1 MNEPPSTHVA
11 VVASRLHAFS
21 ALPSRSDA
29 AGVRAGFYVLLLSS
43 GGDLIAGLTLGSITG
58 TLESLPGLLVLVPA
72 AIGMRGNVFGALGSR
87 LGTAVHTGTF
97 RMSGRRYTLVGQ
109 NLAASLSMSL
119 SVSLVLAILA
129 KVICVAFG
137 LENTISIADFV
148 VISVIGGFLSSIV
161 VMGITVFVAQVGV
174 RRNWD
179 LDNVTAP
186 IVTAAG
192 DMVTLPALFLATY
205 LVGIPWL
212 TTIVAVFC
220 AAVALVALF
229 ASIRSK
235 YPILRRIARES
246 LPVLVLAGTI
256 DVIAGLTIEKRF
268 ESFLV
273 YPALL
278 VLVPPFLEDSGALGS
293 ILSGVSTKLH
303 LGTLVPGKGSLRS
316 IGEDFLLVYL
326 YAIPVFFLLGVSADI
341 ARSWSASSRPG
352 ALEMIVVSMLAGG
365 IATTFAV
372 LVGFYGAV
380 AAYRLGLDPDNHG
393 IPIVTSS
400 LDLLGAVA
408 LILVIVALGLT

>member
-1 MNEPPSTHVA
+1 MLQSWRA
-11 VVASRLHAFS
+11 VFSRFR
-21 ALPSRSDA
+21 ALLRSDA
-29 AGVRAGFYVLLLSS
+29 SGVRAGFVALLISS
-43 GGDLIAGLTLGSITG
+43 GGDLLAGLTLGSITG

-97 RMSGRRYTLVGQ
+97 RMSGRRDTVVGQ

-119 SVSLVLAILA
+119 SVSFVLAFLA
-129 KVICVAFG
+129 KAICVAFG

-161 VMGITVFVAQVGV
+161 VMGITVGVATLGV
-174 RRNWD
+174 RHNWD
-179 LDNVTAP
+179 LDNVTSP

-205 LVGIPWL
+205 LVGVPFVTVVIA
-212 TTIVAVFC
+212 TICGV
-220 AAVALVALF
+220 VALIALF
-229 ASIRSK
+229 ASIRSR

-246 LPVLVLAGTI
+246 LPVLILAGTI
-256 DVIAGLTIEKRF
+256 DVVAGLTIEKRF
-268 ESFLV
+268 SSFLV

-293 ILSGVSTKLH
+293 ILSARVSTKLH
-303 LGTLVPGKGSLRS
+303 RGTLVPGRGSLRS
-316 IGEDFLLVYL
+316 VGEDFMLIFM
-326 YAIPVFFLLGVSADI
+326 YAIPVFLLLGVSADI
-341 ARSWSASSRPG
+341 AAAIVGLKSPG
-352 ALEMIVVSMLAGG
+352 SLEMIAVSMLAGL

-372 LVGFYGAV
+372 FVGFYGAV

-400 LDLLGAVA
+400 LDLLGAFA
-408 LILVIVALGLT
+408 LILVIVGLGLT

>member
-1 MNEPPSTHVA
+1 MLQSWRA
-11 VVASRLHAFS
+11 VLARFR
-21 ALPSRSDA
+21 ALLRTDS
-29 AGVRAGFYVLLLSS
+29 AGVRAGFYALLLSS
-43 GGDLIAGLTLGSITG
+43 AGDLIAGLTLGSITG

-97 RMSGRRYTLVGQ
+97 RMSGRRDTLVGQ
-109 NLAASLSMSL
+109 NLAASISLSL
-119 SVSLVLAILA
+119 SVSLVLAVLA

-137 LENTISIADFV
+137 LEHTISIVDFV
-148 VISVIGGFLSSIV
+148 VISVIGGFLSSLV
-161 VMGITVFVAQVGV
+161 VMAITLVVAQVGS

-179 LDNVTAP
+179 LDNVSAP

-205 LVGIPWL
+205 LVGVPWL
-212 TTIVAVFC
+212 TAIVAVIC
-220 AAVALVALF
+220 AVVALIALVASL
-229 ASIRSK
+229 RSR

-268 ESFLV
+268 ESFLA

-293 ILSGVSTKLH
+293 ILSARVATKLH

-316 IGEDFLLVYL
+316 IGEDFLLVYM
-326 YAIPVFFLLGVSADI
+326 YAVPVFFLLGVSADI
-341 ARSWSASSRPG
+341 AALVAGLKSPG
-352 ALEMIVVSMLAGG
+352 SLEMIAVSMVAGA

-380 AAYRLGLDPDNHG
+380 AAHKLGLDPDNHG

>member
-1 MNEPPSTHVA
+1 MLQSWRA
-11 VVASRLHAFS
+11 VFSRFR
-21 ALPSRSDA
+21 ALLRSDA
-29 AGVRAGFYVLLLSS
+29 SGVRAGFVALLISS
-43 GGDLIAGLTLGSITG
+43 GGDLLAGLTLGSITG

-97 RMSGRRYTLVGQ
+97 RMSGRRDTVVGQ

-119 SVSLVLAILA
+119 SVSFVLAFLA
-129 KVICVAFG
+129 KAICVAFG

-161 VMGITVFVAQVGV
+161 VMGITVGVATLGV
-174 RRNWD
+174 RHNWD
-179 LDNVTAP
+179 LDNVTSP

-205 LVGIPWL
+205 LVGIPFV
-212 TTIVAVFC
+212 TVVIATICGV
-220 AAVALVALF
+220 VALIALF
-229 ASIRSK
+229 ASIRSR

-246 LPVLVLAGTI
+246 LPVLILAGTI
-256 DVIAGLTIEKRF
+256 DVVAGLTIEKRF
-268 ESFLV
+268 SSFLV

-293 ILSGVSTKLH
+293 ILSARVSTKLH
-303 LGTLVPGKGSLRS
+303 LGTLVPGRGSLLS
-316 IGEDFLLVYL
+316 VGEDFMLIFM
-326 YAIPVFFLLGVSADI
+326 YAIPVFLLLGVSADI
-341 ARSWSASSRPG
+341 AAAIVGLKSPG
-352 ALEMIVVSMLAGG
+352 SLEMIAVSMLAGL

-372 LVGFYGAV
+372 FVGFYGAV

-400 LDLLGAVA
+400 LDLLGAFA
-408 LILVIVALGLT
+408 LILVIVGLGLT

>member
-1 MNEPPSTHVA
+1 MLQSWRA
-11 VVASRLHAFS
+11 VFSRFR
-21 ALPSRSDA
+21 ALLRSDA
-29 AGVRAGFYVLLLSS
+29 SGVRAGFVALLISS
-43 GGDLIAGLTLGSITG
+43 GGDLLAGLTLGSITG

-97 RMSGRRYTLVGQ
+97 RMSGRRDTVVGQ

-119 SVSLVLAILA
+119 SVSFVLAFLA
-129 KVICVAFG
+129 KAICVAFG

-161 VMGITVFVAQVGV
+161 VMGITVGVATLGV
-174 RRNWD
+174 RHNWD
-179 LDNVTAP
+179 LDNVTSP

-205 LVGIPWL
+205 LVGIPFV
-212 TTIVAVFC
+212 TVVIATICGV
-220 AAVALVALF
+220 VALIALF
-229 ASIRSK
+229 ASIRSR

-246 LPVLVLAGTI
+246 LPVLILAGTI
-256 DVIAGLTIEKRF
+256 DVVAGLTIEKRF
-268 ESFLV
+268 SSFLV

-293 ILSGVSTKLH
+293 ILSARVSTKLH
-303 LGTLVPGKGSLRS
+303 LGTLVPGRGSLRS
-316 IGEDFLLVYL
+316 VGEDFMLIFM
-326 YAIPVFFLLGVSADI
+326 YAIPVFLLLGVSADI
-341 ARSWSASSRPG
+341 AAAIVGLKSPG
-352 ALEMIVVSMLAGG
+352 SLEMIAVSMLAGL

-372 LVGFYGAV
+372 FVGFYGAV

-400 LDLLGAVA
+400 LDLLGAFA
-408 LILVIVALGLT
+408 LILVIVGLGLT